1 MDREKIT
8 MNVKEEFRRLKRY
21 YDENDFEKLLK
32 HKLGVYFLKMRS
44 ISRAPLLRK
53 LADKVGI
60 EITNIPGRDLFEYLF
75 CKQINEAVLD
85 EFLIE
90 VYNEERKN
98 LIQDEDQLYSQLYK
112 VKVFDWGGF
121 YQNAVEQTI
130 VNNYVKKIRDYNIL
144 LEKIENDINPRI
156 RGYIICSWYN
166 HWTSILIEDMIK
178 RQPNVL
184 PASGLVKK
192 IDFFWF
198 DFPFDLK
205 VTYFP
210 DEYLQIKRRELGL
223 DSELVELKRFAR
235 RLNISYDISARDRE
249 VFEELL
255 TRISEYPSNEAK
267 EFIKSFHSIRRKIIE
282 ETMNNP
288 VSLIRWFYENQGIR
302 RFDAANRFFIVL
314 VDLDNL
320 EESWKLK
327 RNKELLK
334 RHIEKFFEKHK
345 EPFFEDIKI
354 TFNWQDREYSTYAVV
369 LFIVKGDEN
378 S

>member
-1 MDREKIT
+1 
-8 MNVKEEFRRLKRY
+8 MNAKKEFRELKIY
-21 YDENDFEKLLK
+21 YDNDNFEKLLY

-44 ISRAPLLRK
+44 VSRAPLLKR
-53 LADKVGI
+53 LANKAGI
-60 EITNIPGRDLFEYLF
+60 DITNINQRDLFEYLF
-75 CKQINEAVLD
+75 KQIDESLLN

-90 VYNEERKN
+90 VYDEERQN
-98 LIQDEDQLYSQLYK
+98 LIQDEAQLYNQLYK

-130 VNNYVKKIRDYNIL
+130 VNNYVKKIRDYNTLI
-144 LEKIENDINPRI
+144 ERIENDINPRI

-166 HWTSILIEDMIK
+166 HWASILIEDMIK
-178 RQPNVL
+178 RQLNVL

-210 DEYLQIKRRELGL
+210 DEYLQIKRRQLGL
-223 DSELVELKRFAR
+223 DCELTELKRFAR
-235 RLNISYDISARDRE
+235 KLNIDYDRSATNRE
-249 VFEELL
+249 IFEQLL
-255 TRISEYPSNEAK
+255 TRISEHPSKEAK
-267 EFIKSFHSIRRKIIE
+267 EFIKEFHSVRRTIVTKTIS
-282 ETMNNP
+282 NP
-288 VSLIRWFYENQGIR
+288 CQLISWFYENQGIR
-302 RFDAANRFFIVL
+302 RFDAANRFFLVL

-334 RHIEKFFEKHK
+334 KHIENFFVKHK
-345 EPFFEDIKI
+345 KPDFKNMKI
-354 TFNWQDREYSTYAVV
+354 TFNWQDKKYSTYAVV
-369 LFIVKGDEN
+369 LFIVKYNGNDQSFSN
-378 S
+378 I